1 MFHATIPTVFAHPK
15 TGRKEGDHMFMR
27 SALTIASW
35 LLVVSSS
42 GVVLNA
48 QFTSSIEGT
57 VTDQSGAVFPGAT
70 LTLVNNDTGIRSG
83 TIASDAGY
91 FRFPAL
97 AAARFTLTVTAP
109 GFRTVTMS
117 DLRLEVSERRTVN
130 ITLEVSPE
138 VTSVTVTA
146 TQAAVELAE
155 ARVSGVI
162 ATKDVTDLPIVGRN
176 FLNLVALTP
185 GVTGAPPG
193 LGSSSSQSGNDVFNA
208 DPNVSI
214 NASGNRSEQNG
225 FAVDSGTTTSMVR
238 HGVVNLQPN
247 AESIQ
252 EVRIT
257 VNNFSAEQ
265 GSDAGA
271 SVNALTKQ
279 GANAFHGSLAY
290 WHSSD
295 ALQARNVFQR
305 SVPVFR
311 RNEEA
316 GSLGG
321 PIVRNRTFFFGS
333 FDVLRAAETPG
344 ATVTV
349 ETPEFANLVAQRFP
363 GSKSAFLLRQFPTSV
378 VPAQNFRTAGALR
391 NVNCATLP
399 SPSAAIAT
407 PIGEMPCNMAVT
419 GEGVNGFSTPRAGQQ
434 WNVRIDHMLKDSD
447 RLYGNV
453 FRNVLKTTGTQTRPE
468 FAWEFP
474 RWNWYLNLNETHTF
488 SSNLVNEFGANLT
501 RIHGEIY
508 CAHCEIPQINI
519 TGMSGFGVGGPTP
532 FIQNNYF
539 YRNVLTWMTGAHTV
553 KSGVQFSALQSDWK
567 PTASY
572 QRPNFNFNNI
582 FDFVLDSPFS
592 EGNIGFNPIDGSVFT
607 PDVAERQKVLALFVE
622 DSWRIKPSLM
632 LQYGLRWET
641 YGKVGQDTLGNNV
654 EWRTGND
661 FFSRIADGKNVTTK
675 NILQEAD
682 LNNFAPRV
690 SAAYDPTGNGRM
702 SLRGGAG
709 VFYDVI
715 PSQLYGGAHY
725 TPPIYLLTTASP
737 QTAPLL
743 PLYTFGQSGTNPYNF
758 PRPPGL
764 EGAVGLDER
773 NGSSFARANI
783 AWIDPNLKNSYTMNY
798 FGGVQYALTSTL
810 TLEGNYTGNQGR
822 KLYAKYNVNR
832 FAGDLIQ
839 NNGLLRRLNPSF
851 GAIDYAQSNL
861 SSSFNGG
868 NISVRQRMHRGLMF
882 QAAYTFGKATDYASG
897 FGGNLPIVDVGNV
910 ELNKGPADHDVR
922 RRLAVSAVWQVP
934 GAGTSD
940 LVRMLI
946 GGWQLSTVMTF
957 QSGRPFTV
965 FCGDPFAAV
974 RNSQGAIVGN
984 SGCDYNADG
993 HNYDRPNI
1001 PAASVTTDGRSTGDY
1016 LTGVFARSDFPV
1028 PGLGQNG
1035 TLGRNAF
1042 RGPGYANIDLALTRS
1057 VRLQFGSTGTNLQ
1070 FRAEAFNVLNR
1081 VNLGQPEG
1089 NLANPAFGRSTS
1101 AYPGRGVQFGTR
1113 MEF

>member
-1 MFHATIPTVFAHPK
+1 MCS
-15 TGRKEGDHMFMR
+15 R
-27 SALTIASW
+27 SARTIASW
-35 LLVVSSS
+35 LVVLSSS

-48 QFTSSIEGT
+48 QFSSSIEGT
-57 VTDQSGAVFPGAT
+57 TTDQSGAVLPKAT
-70 LTLVNNDTGIRSG
+70 LTLVNTDTGIRAG
-83 TIASDAGY
+83 VVASDAGY
-91 FRFPAL
+91 YRFPAL

-117 DLRLEVSERRTVN
+117 DLRLEVGERRTVN

-138 VTSVTVTA
+138 ATTVTVTA
-146 TQAAVELAE
+146 TQAVVELAE

-176 FLNLVALTP
+176 FLNLLSLTP
-185 GVTGAPPG
+185 GVTGAPAG

-208 DPNVSI
+208 DPNVSL

-265 GSDAGA
+265 GNDAGA

-279 GANAFHGSLAY
+279 GTNAFHGSLAY
-290 WHSSD
+290 WHSSN

-305 SVPVFR
+305 SVPEFR

-321 PIVRNRTFFFGS
+321 PIIRNRTFFFGS

-349 ETPEFANLVAQRFP
+349 ETPAFAGLVAQRFAAN
-363 GSKSAFLLRQFPTSV
+363 KSAFLLQHFPTSV
-378 VPAQNFRTAGALR
+378 VPVQNFRTAGTLR
-391 NVNCATLP
+391 NVDCSALA
-399 SPSAAIAT
+399 SPSTAIST
-407 PIGEMPCNMAVT
+407 PIGDVPCNLAVS
-419 GEGVNGFSTPRAGQQ
+419 GEGVNEFSTPRNGQQ
-434 WNVRIDHMLKDSD
+434 WNVRVDHMVRNAD
-447 RLYGNV
+447 RLYANV
-453 FRNVLKTTGTQTRPE
+453 YRNVLKTTGTQTRPE

-501 RIHGEIY
+501 RIHGEIA
-508 CAHCEIPQINI
+508 CVHCDIPVISI
-519 TGMSGFGVGGPTP
+519 TGLSGFGVGGPTP

-539 YRNVLTWMTGAHTV
+539 YRDVLTWVTGAHTV
-553 KSGVQFSALQSDWK
+553 KSGVHFSALQSDWK
-567 PTASY
+567 PTAGY
-572 QRPNFNFNNI
+572 QRPTFSFNNLW
-582 FDFVLDSPFS
+582 DFVLDNPFQ
-592 EGNIGFNPIDGSVFT
+592 EGNIGFNPVDGSVYT
-607 PDVAERQKVLALFVE
+607 PDVAERQKVIAFFAE
-622 DSWRIKPSLM
+622 DSWRVRPNVM
-632 LQYGLRWET
+632 MQYGLRWET

-654 EWRTGND
+654 EWRSGND

-690 SAAYDPTGNGRM
+690 SVAYDPKGKGTM

-725 TPPIYLLTTASP
+725 TPPIYVLTSASP

-743 PLYTFGQSGTNPYNF
+743 PLYTFGQSGTNPFLF
-758 PRPPGL
+758 PRPLGL
-764 EGAVGLDER
+764 EGAIGLDER
-773 NGSSFARANI
+773 NGSPYARANI

-810 TLEGNYTGNQGR
+810 TLEANYTGNQGR

-839 NNGLLRRLNPSF
+839 NKGVLRRLNPSF
-851 GAIDYAQSNL
+851 GAIDFAQSNL

-868 NISVRQRMHRGLMF
+868 NISVRNRMHRGLMF
-882 QAAYTFGKATDYASG
+882 QAAYTFGQATDYASG
-897 FGGNLPIVDVGNV
+897 FGGNLPIVDVTNL
-910 ELNKGPADHDVR
+910 ELNRGAADHDVR
-922 RRLAVSAVWQVP
+922 QRVAASAVWQLPAV
-934 GAGTSD
+934 GSSALLRS
-940 LVRMLI
+940 LI
-946 GGWQLSTVMTF
+946 GGWQLSTVVTL

-965 FCGDPFAAV
+965 FCDQPFAAV
-974 RNSQGAIVGN
+974 RNSDGVIVGN

-993 HNYDRPNI
+993 QNYDRPHV
-1001 PAASVTTDGRSTGDY
+1001 PAASVTTDGRSTSDY
-1016 LTGVFARSDFPV
+1016 LTGLFKRSDFPV

-1035 TLGRNAF
+1035 TLGRNTF
-1042 RGPGYANIDLALTRS
+1042 RGPGYANVDLALTRS
-1057 VRLQFGSTGTNLQ
+1057 VRLQAGSTGTTLQ
-1070 FRAEAFNVLNR
+1070 FRAEAFNLGNR
-1081 VNLGQPEG
+1081 VNLGQPDG
-1089 NLANPAFGRSTS
+1089 NLASPTFGRSTS
-1101 AYPGRGVQFGTR
+1101 AYPGRGVQLGMR

>member
-1 MFHATIPTVFAHPK
+1 MFSRIALSLTAWFL
-15 TGRKEGDHMFMR
+15 MF
-27 SALTIASW
+27 
-35 LLVVSSS
+35 SSS
-42 GVVLNA
+42 IVVLNA
-48 QFTSSIEGT
+48 QFSSSIEGT
-57 VTDQSGAVFPGAT
+57 VTDQSGAVLPKAT
-70 LTLVNNDTGIRSG
+70 LTLVNQDTGIRSG
-83 TIASDAGY
+83 VNASEAGY
-91 FRFPAL
+91 YRFPAL
-97 AAARFTLTVTAP
+97 AAARFTLTITAP

-117 DLRLEVSERRTVN
+117 DLRLEVGERRTVN
-130 ITLEVSPE
+130 INLEVSAQE
-138 VTSVTVTA
+138 TSVTVTA

-176 FLNLVALTP
+176 FLNLVSLTP

-208 DPNVSI
+208 DPNVSL

-257 VNNFSAEQ
+257 VNNFSAEH

-271 SVNALTKQ
+271 LVNALTKQ
-279 GANAFHGSLAY
+279 GTNAFHGSFAY
-290 WHSSD
+290 WHSSN
-295 ALQARNVFQR
+295 ALQAPNVFQR
-305 SVPVFR
+305 SVPEFQ

-316 GSLGG
+316 GSFGG
-321 PIVRNRTFFFGS
+321 PIFRNRTFFFGS

-349 ETPEFANLVAQRFP
+349 ETPAFANLVAQRFP
-363 GSKSAFLLRQFPTSV
+363 ANKSAFLVQKFPTSV
-378 VPAQNFRTAGALR
+378 VPTQNFRTAGMLR
-391 NVNCATLP
+391 NVDCAGLA
-399 SPSAAIAT
+399 SPSTAIST
-407 PIGEMPCNMAVT
+407 PMGDVPCNMAIT
-419 GEGVNGFSTPRAGQQ
+419 GEGVNGFSTPRKGHQ
-434 WNVRIDHMLKDSD
+434 WNARVDHMLSGSD

-453 FRNVLKTTGTQTRPE
+453 YRNVLKTTGTQTRPE

-474 RWNWYLNLNETHTF
+474 RWNWYVNLNETHTF
-488 SSNLVNEFGANLT
+488 SPNVVNEFGANLT

-508 CAHCEIPQINI
+508 CAHCEIPVINM

-539 YRNVLTWMTGAHTV
+539 YRDVVTWVTGAHTV
-553 KSGVQFSALQSDWK
+553 KGGVQFSALQSDWL

-572 QRPNFNFNNI
+572 QRPTFSFNNI
-582 FDFVLDSPFS
+582 FDFVLDTPFS
-592 EGNIGFNPIDGSVFT
+592 EGNIGFNPIDGSVYT
-607 PDVAERQKVLALFVE
+607 PDVAERQKVIAVFAE
-622 DSWRIKPSLM
+622 DSWRVRPNLM
-632 LQYGLRWET
+632 MQYGLRWET

-675 NILQEAD
+675 NILQKAD
-682 LNNFAPRV
+682 LNNFAPRI
-690 SAAYDPTGNGRM
+690 SFAYDPQGQGRM
-702 SLRGGAG
+702 SLRGGTG

-725 TPPIYLLTTASP
+725 TPPIYVLTTASP
-737 QTAPLL
+737 QTAPML
-743 PLYTFGQSGTNPYNF
+743 PLYTFGESGANPYNF
-758 PRPPGL
+758 QRPRGL
-764 EGAVGLDER
+764 EGAIGLDER

-783 AWIDPNLKNSYTMNY
+783 VWIDPELKNSYTLNY

-810 TLEGNYTGNQGR
+810 TVEANYTGNQGR

-839 NNGLLRRLNPSF
+839 NNGVLRRLNPSF

-861 SSSFNGG
+861 SSSYNGG
-868 NISVRQRMHRGLMF
+868 NISVRQRMQRGLMF

-897 FGGNLPIVDVGNV
+897 FGGNLPIVDITNV
-910 ELNKGPADHDVR
+910 ELNRGPADHDVR
-922 RRLAVSAVWQVP
+922 QRLSASAVWQLP
-934 GAGTSD
+934 AIGSSP
-940 LVRMLI
+940 LVRSLI
-946 GGWQLSTVMTF
+946 GGWQLSTVVTL
-957 QSGRPFTV
+957 QTGRPFTV
-965 FCGDPFAAV
+965 FCGDPFGPV
-974 RNSQGAIVGN
+974 RNGQGVIVGN

-993 HNYDRPNI
+993 HNYDRPDI
-1001 PAASVTTDGRSTGDY
+1001 PAASVTTDDRSNSDY
-1016 LTGVFARSDFPV
+1016 LTGLFTRSDFPV

-1042 RGPGYANIDLALTRS
+1042 RGPGYANVDLALTRS
-1057 VRLQFGSTGTNLQ
+1057 VRLQYGSGRSTSVQ
-1070 FRAEAFNVLNR
+1070 FRAEAFNVFNR

-1089 NLANPAFGRSTS
+1089 NLASPSFGRSTS
-1101 AYPGRGVQFGTR
+1101 AYPGRGIQLGMR